1 MALRGKAAKAL
12 GTAMF
17 ASGFGGLFSCIIL
30 VIAAPQVAQIALT
43 FGPPEYFGMVFFAL
57 SAVAL
62 MGDSLVKTLISALL
76 GLLFAT
82 VGLDAVYGGAR
93 FTFGS
98 DSLLGGFDFVALMV
112 GVRSEEHTSELQ
124 SLMRS
129 SYAVFCLHKIKQL
142 NL

>member
-62 MGDSLVKTLISALL
+62 MGDSLEKTLISALL
-76 GLLFAT
+76 GLLLAT
-82 VGLDAVYGGAR
+82 VGLDAMGFAVSA
-93 FTFGS
+93 GS
-98 DSLLGGFDFVALMV
+98 ACSLGTLKKSRVLDAM
-112 GVRSEEHTSELQ
+112 RSEEHTSEHQ
-124 SLMRS
+124 SLIRH
-129 SYAVFCLHKIKQL
+129 SYAVFCCKKKKQ
-142 NL
+142 

>member
-1 MALRGKAAKAL
+1 MVTIYAAGVYGGSITALLYRIPGAPENAATCFDGHPMALRGQAAKAL

-62 MGDSLVKTLISALL
+62 MGDSLVKTLISA
-76 GLLFAT
+76 
-82 VGLDAVYGGAR
+82 
-93 FTFGS
+93 
-98 DSLLGGFDFVALMV
+98 
-112 GVRSEEHTSELQ
+112 RSAEHTSELQ
-124 SLMRS
+124 SLMRIS
-129 SYAVFCLHKIKQL
+129 
-142 NL
+142 